1 MILMIISL
9 MPWFR
14 FSLVLAILLLLIA
27 LTANAQTVV
36 QPCYCTWHYWNFT
49 FTSPGYI
56 VLASADPHT
65 FNLAVFTARNYDLWW
80 AGNAEPAVYYGSISY
95 GDMVAIPITE
105 PGNYT
110 VVIYPT
116 PNLQYIPL
124 VYAWRYYSLS
134 LPIGIASFPRSPIIT
149 GGVEGYFEVSA
160 ISAYNPNGESQY
172 NVPNSGA
179 SLQLN
184 AVVVVELANG
194 QKQYYWVQDII
205 SFITDRDEF
214 HIWDNVWNYTTWP
227 SVLSSQAITGN
238 GEVYLYKQTNSQ
250 YYYYGTPFNTYT
262 LPMSSYLIMR
272 AYPVDGSV
280 RIDFGYELGSGGVV
294 WYDHVT
300 IMPYEPVINAYF
312 EVGAQMT
319 STYTPMDA
327 ELVFTGYA
335 NYEWTNI
342 TNISAELRLYYWN
355 GSAWLPLPSDYDF
368 GVYTGEAVFTD
379 VNVTVHNGLFV
390 LSAPGP
396 FTPGLVYL
404 PQYLMSVVSPIPI
417 LVNGVETTNYTAWLI
432 GGESLTISNH
442 VLVLGNGTMFVP
454 SIGNETIVVNK
465 PMNITIDWKTYYL
478 VRVYSTLPIYINGVT
493 ETTNY
498 TGWIRNGEALTI
510 VDYNYVLN
518 NGTMFVPSVGNETIV
533 VANPVSLVINWYPK
547 YLVIISSALPIGV
560 NGELTTNY
568 TAWLSPGFPIAL
580 TTHVYVLPNGTMLI
594 PSTGN
599 ETITVN
605 APTTLAINW
614 SPRYLIDITSTM
626 PIYINGQLVNNYTAW
641 LSPGTTL
648 TIQAPT
654 YSAYGGLVLYQPN
667 TTSVTLTINKP
678 TKLTITYTPNY
689 TRAIILT
696 IVVIVIIAVALLL
709 MRRRR
714 VS

>member
-36 QPCYCTWHYWNFT
+36 QPCYCNLSYWNFT

-65 FNLAVFTARNYDLWW
+65 FNLAVFTAQNYDLWW
-80 AGNAEPAVYYGSISY
+80 AGNAEPAVYYGSINY

-105 PGNYT
+105 PGNYN
-110 VVIYPT
+110 VVVYPI
-116 PNLQYIPL
+116 PNLQYTPQIF
-124 VYAWRYYSLS
+124 ATNYSYVG
-134 LPIGIASFPRSPIIT
+134 LPIGITSFPKSPIIT
-149 GGVEGYFEVSA
+149 GEVEGYFEVSA

-194 QKQYYWVQDII
+194 QKQYYWAQDVIG
-205 SFITDRDEF
+205 FITDKDEF
-214 HIWDNVWNYTTWP
+214 SIWDNVWNDSGGSDT
-227 SVLSSQAITGN
+227 LSSYAIMGN
-238 GEVYLYKQTNSQ
+238 GKVYSSK
-250 YYYYGTPFNTYT
+250 YYAYTALTNTYT
-262 LPMSSYLIMR
+262 LPMSGYLIMR
-272 AYPVDGSV
+272 AYQVDGSL

-300 IMPYEPVINAYF
+300 ITPYEPVVNAYF
-312 EVGAQMT
+312 EANAQLA
-319 STYTPMDA
+319 SDETPLDA
-327 ELVFTGYA
+327 ELVFAGYG
-335 NYEWTNI
+335 NSEWTNF
-342 TNISAELRLYYWN
+342 TSLSAELGLYYWN

-368 GVYTGEAVFTD
+368 GIHTAESAFTD
-379 VNVTVHNGLFV
+379 VNVTVPNGLFV

-396 FTPGLVYL
+396 FTPSFLVYL
-404 PQYLMSVVSPIPI
+404 PQYLVSVVSPIPI

-432 GGESLTISNH
+432 GGESLTIGDH

-454 SIGNETIVVNK
+454 SIGNETIIVNK
-465 PMNITIDWKTYYL
+465 PMNITIDWETYYL
-478 VRVYSTLPIYINGVT
+478 VRVYSTLPIYINGIT

-498 TGWIRNGEALTI
+498 TGWVRNGETLTI

-533 VANPVSLVINWYPK
+533 VTNPVSLVINWYPK
-547 YLVIISSALPIGV
+547 YLVTISSALLIGV

-568 TAWLSPGFPIAL
+568 TAWLSPGSSIAL
-580 TTHVYVLPNGTMLI
+580 TTHVYVLPNGTMFI
-594 PSTGN
+594 PGVGN
-599 ETITVN
+599 ESIIVN
-605 APTTLAINW
+605 APTTLVINW
-614 SPRYLIDITSTM
+614 SPRYLVTITSTR
-626 PIYINGQLVNNYTAW
+626 PIYVNGQLVSNYTAW

-648 TIQAPT
+648 TIRAPT

-667 TTSVTLTINKP
+667 ITSATLTINKP
-678 TKLTITYTPNY
+678 IKLTITYTPNY
-689 TRAIILT
+689 TRLIILT
-696 IVVIVIIAVALLL
+696 ITAIVIIAVALLL

>member
-14 FSLVLAILLLLIA
+14 FSLVLAILLLLFA

-110 VVIYPT
+110 VVVYPI

-238 GEVYLYKQTNSQ
+238 GEVYLNKQINSQ

-262 LPMSSYLIMR
+262 LPMSGYLIMR
-272 AYPVDGSV
+272 AYTVDGSV

-342 TNISAELRLYYWN
+342 TNLSAELRLYYWN
-355 GSAWLPLPSDYDF
+355 GSAWLPLPNDYDF

-404 PQYLMSVVSPIPI
+404 PQYLVSVVSPIPI

-432 GGESLTISNH
+432 GGESLTISDH

-478 VRVYSTLPIYINGVT
+478 VRVYSTLPIYINGIT

>member
-1 MILMIISL
+1 M
-9 MPWFR
+9 
-14 FSLVLAILLLLIA
+14 AILLLLIA

-36 QPCYCTWHYWNFT
+36 QPCRCIAYAWKFT

-56 VLASADPHT
+56 VLVSTDPHT
-65 FNLAVFTARNYDLWW
+65 FNLAVFTAQNYDLWL
-80 AGNAEPAVYYGSISY
+80 AGNAEPAIYYGSISY

-105 PGNYT
+105 PGNYD
-110 VVIYPT
+110 VVIYPI
-116 PNLQYIPL
+116 PNIPFIHIWI
-124 VYAWRYYSLS
+124 YAWKYYSLS
-134 LPIGIASFPRSPIIT
+134 LPIGIASFPKSPIIT
-149 GGVEGYFEVSA
+149 GEVEGYFEVSA

-194 QKQYYWVQDII
+194 QKQYYWAQDVIG
-205 SFITDRDEF
+205 FITDKDEF
-214 HIWDNVWNYTTWP
+214 SIWDNVWNDTTWP

-238 GEVYLYKQTNSQ
+238 GEIYLNKQTNSQ
-250 YYYYGTPFNTYT
+250 YYYYGTPLNTYT
-262 LPMSSYLIMR
+262 LPMSGYLIMR
-272 AYPVDGSV
+272 AYQVDGSV

-300 IMPYEPVINAYF
+300 ITPYEPVVNAYF
-312 EVGAQMT
+312 ETGARL
-319 STYTPMDA
+319 SSDGLPLDA
-327 ELVFTGYA
+327 ELVFAGYA

-342 TNISAELRLYYWN
+342 TNLSAELGLYYWN

-368 GVYTGEAVFTD
+368 GIHTAESAFTD
-379 VNVTVHNGLFV
+379 VNVTVRNGLFV
-390 LSAPGP
+390 LSAPGS
-396 FTPGLVYL
+396 FTPSLVYL
-404 PQYLMSVVSPIPI
+404 PQYLVSVVSPIPI
-417 LVNGVETTNYTAWLI
+417 LVNGVGATNYTAWLI
-432 GGESLTISNH
+432 GGGSLTISDH

-465 PMNITIDWKTYYL
+465 PMNITIDWETYYL
-478 VRVYSTLPIYINGVT
+478 VRVYSTIPIYINGVT

-498 TGWIRNGEALTI
+498 TGWIRNGETLII

-518 NGTMFVPSVGNETIV
+518 NGTM
-533 VANPVSLVINWYPK
+533 
-547 YLVIISSALPIGV
+547 
-560 NGELTTNY
+560 
-568 TAWLSPGFPIAL
+568 
-580 TTHVYVLPNGTMLI
+580 LI
-594 PSTGN
+594 PSIANRTYFVNGPMSIV
-599 ETITVN
+599 IT
-605 APTTLAINW
+605 W
-614 SPRYLIDITSTM
+614 SPRYLVKVYSVLPVYVNGEETTNYTRWLPPGSPVSIEAHDCVFGNGTMFVPNATSEVVYVGSPMALSVAWSPRYLVTVTSTM
-626 PIYINGQLVNNYTAW
+626 LIYVNGQLVSNYTAW

-648 TIQAPT
+648 TIRAPT

-667 TTSVTLTINKP
+667 TTTLTLTISKP

-689 TRAIILT
+689 TRVIILT